1 MGAGVSGW
9 RLARAVSKRGHLG
22 VVAGTAVDTILVRQ
36 LQRGDPGGHVRRALG
51 EFPVPEIADRVLE
64 RYFIPGGKPE
74 GVPFRRVRMYSLAPP
89 LELFQ
94 LTVALNF
101 AEIYLAKEGH
111 DGVVGVNLLEKI
123 QMPNLASLYGAMLAD
138 VDYVLMGAGI
148 PREIPGVL
156 DRFADHAEATLKIT
170 VAGETAEDDF
180 RMRFDPVKVVGA
192 LPGKLKRPF
201 FLAIIASTVL
211 AKAMKYR
218 STGTVNGFVI
228 EGPTA
233 GGHNAPPRG
242 RLALDGNGEPIY
254 GERDVVDLDKIAEL
268 GLPFWL
274 AGSHGRKGCIAE
286 ALARGATGVQVG
298 TVFAFCEES
307 GLDPALKHDVL
318 LSVLDGTAVV
328 YTDPLASPTGF
339 PFKVIQ
345 HPGSVAETSVYE
357 ARTRVC
363 DLGYLRTAYRLEDG
377 RVGYRCPSEPIDT
390 YVRKGGK
397 IEDTQHR
404 RCVCNGLLANLGLPQ
419 LQSNQAVE
427 PTILTCGDDLV
438 RLGRFLHDGST
449 TYTAADV
456 IEELCDDS
464 EFGDLIQ
471 RRDESGSRGL
481 IQKPEPLQAQVC

>member
-1 MGAGVSGW
+1 MSHPFLIQGGMGAGVSGW

-22 VVAGTAVDTILVRQ
+22 VVAGTAVDTILVRR
-36 LQRGDPGGHVRRALG
+36 LQRGDPGGHTRRALG
-51 EFPVPEIADRVLE
+51 KFPVPEIADQILE

-74 GVPFRRVRMYSLAPP
+74 GVPFRRIRMYSLAPP

-101 AEIYLAKEGH
+101 VEIYLAKEGH

-211 AKAMKYR
+211 AKAMKNR

-242 RLALDGNGEPIY
+242 RLALDANGEPIY
-254 GERDVVDLDKIAEL
+254 GKKDVVDLDKIGEL

-286 ALARGATGVQVG
+286 ARARGATGIQVG

-307 GLDPALKHDVL
+307 GLDPAIKNDVL

-363 DLGYLRTAYRLEDG
+363 DLGYLRTGYRLEDG
-377 RVGYRCPSEPIDT
+377 RVGYRCPSEPIAA
-390 YVRKGGK
+390 YLRKGGK
-397 IEDTQHR
+397 FEDTQHR
-404 RCVCNGLLANLGLPQ
+404 RCVCNGLLSNLGLPQ

-427 PTILTCGDDLV
+427 PMILTCGDDLV

-449 TYTAADV
+449 RYTAADV
-456 IEELCDDS
+456 IEELCDES
-464 EFGDLIQ
+464 
-471 RRDESGSRGL
+471 ESGDL
-481 IQKPEPLQAQVC
+481 IQKPELLQSRVC

>member
-1 MGAGVSGW
+1 MSHPFLIQGGMGAGVSGW

-22 VVAGTAVDTILVRQ
+22 VVAGTAVDTILVRR
-36 LQRGDPGGHVRRALG
+36 LQRGDPGGHTRRALG
-51 EFPVPEIADRVLE
+51 KFPVPEIADQILE

-74 GVPFRRVRMYSLAPP
+74 GVPFRRIRMYSLAPP

-101 AEIYLAKEGH
+101 VEIYLAKEGH

-211 AKAMKYR
+211 AKAMKNR

-242 RLALDGNGEPIY
+242 RLSLDANGEPIY
-254 GERDVVDLDKIAEL
+254 GEKDVVDLDKIGKL

-274 AGSHGRKGCIAE
+274 AGSHGRKGCITE
-286 ALARGATGVQVG
+286 ARARGATGIQVG

-307 GLDPALKHDVL
+307 GLDPAIKHDVL

-345 HPGSVAETSVYE
+345 HPGSVAKTSVYQ

-363 DLGYLRTAYRLEDG
+363 DLGYLRSAYRLEDG
-377 RVGYRCPSEPIDT
+377 RVGYRCPSEPIDA

-404 RCVCNGLLANLGLPQ
+404 RCVCNGLLSNLGLPQ

-427 PTILTCGDDLV
+427 PPILTCGDDLV

-449 TYTAADV
+449 RYTAADV
-456 IEELCDDS
+456 IEELCDES
-464 EFGDLIQ
+464 ESGDLIQ
-471 RRDESGSRGL
+471 QPELLQSR
-481 IQKPEPLQAQVC
+481 VC